1 MSGLI
6 YKECKQNRLFL
17 IATMVLP
24 LLVFFL
30 PAVILRNNDGL
41 VMAAQTATAKGTQTI
56 KILFI
61 IVGYLIAGAM
71 QTSTYMGDDS
81 KRWSYFTASTP
92 EGVKG
97 YIYTK
102 YMLILGMCM
111 LFMFSMEMS
120 DILYG
125 AFFSQITKQPYISMS
140 TLFSALLYLQLFLRA
155 IDMPFIIRFG
165 MKQGAMIKMIML
177 VTVLIIT
184 LAVFAARPN
193 IMLAFG
199 EEAENLIMNEIGNI
213 MLAVTGIF
221 PYVSI
226 GIFVLSYK
234 ISCKLYMKGVEHYD
248 K

>member
-6 YKECKQNRLFL
+6 YKECKQNRFFL
-17 IATMVLP
+17 IATIVLP
-24 LLVFFL
+24 LFVFFL
-30 PAVILRNNDGL
+30 PLVILRNNDSLFMTASMLITESG
-41 VMAAQTATAKGTQTI
+41 QTA

-71 QTSTYMGDDS
+71 QISTYMGDDS
-81 KRWSYFTASTP
+81 KRWGYFIASSP
-92 EGVKG
+92 EGAKG

-111 LFMFSMEMS
+111 LFVFSLEMS

-125 AFFSQITKQPYISMS
+125 TFFSRVTKQPYISMS
-140 TLFSALLYLQLFLRA
+140 TLFIALFYLQLLLRA
-155 IDMPFIIRFG
+155 IDMPFIVRFG
-165 MKQGAMIKMIML
+165 MKQGYIIKLIL
-177 VTVLIIT
+177 LLAELLIII
-184 LAVFAARPN
+184 AVFAASPSV
-193 IMLAFG
+193 MLAFG
-199 EEAENLIMNEIGNI
+199 ELLENLINNENGDG
-213 MLAVTGIF
+213 MLVVSAVF

-234 ISCKLYMKGVEHYD
+234 ISCKLYMRGVEHYD